1 MSNERNNQK
10 LGVMLKFL
18 LREHS
23 LSMRKLSTQ
32 TGIDIATISRIIN
45 GKQLARPKHLQQ
57 FAEFFGVPAERFF
70 EAAGYIFGRQKE
82 ESHSDIY
89 ASVETIQEILSSAN
103 LFDIQYTKNRVE
115 QKLANYEHYA
125 QTEEGQR
132 IILEDYKEKIQQVG
146 GLGPFIDDLNQMY
159 ELYCLSSTTTIE
171 RALLG
176 SALLYFILSTDVI
189 PDYFI
194 PIGYLDDS
202 IAVKL
207 VLNKLSLLKNP
218 LQQKDDSS

>member
-1 MSNERNNQK
+1 
-10 LGVMLKFL
+10 MLKL
-18 LREHS
+18 LLSEHS
-23 LSMRKLSTQ
+23 LSMRKFSTQ

-57 FAEFFGVPAERFF
+57 FAEFFGIPSERFF

-82 ESHSDIY
+82 EFYSDIH
-89 ASVETIQEILSSAN
+89 ASVETIQEILLSAN
-103 LFDIQYTKNRVE
+103 LFDMQYTKNRIE

-132 IILEDYKEKIQQVG
+132 IILEDYREKIQQVR

-159 ELYCLSSTTTIE
+159 ELYCLSSTTTTD
-171 RALLG
+171 RTLLG

-189 PDYFI
+189 PDYIF
-194 PIGYLDDS
+194 PIGYLDDA
-202 IAVKL
+202 IAVIL
-207 VLNKLSLLKNP
+207 VLHKLSLLKNP
-218 LQQKDDSS
+218 PQQEDNSP

>member
-1 MSNERNNQK
+1 MCNERNNLQ
-10 LGVMLKFL
+10 LGVMLKVL
-18 LREHS
+18 LKEHS

-32 TGIDIATISRIIN
+32 TGIDIATISRIIS

-70 EAAGYIFGRQKE
+70 EAAGYIFGQQKE
-82 ESHSDIY
+82 EFDSDIH
-89 ASVETIQEILSSAN
+89 ASVETIQGILSSAN
-103 LFDIQYTKNRVE
+103 LLDMQYTKDKVE

-132 IILEDYKEKIQQVG
+132 IIREDYQKKIQQVG

-159 ELYCLSSTTTIE
+159 ELYCLSSTTTHD

-176 SALLYFILSTDVI
+176 SALLYFILPTDVI
-189 PDYFI
+189 PDYIF
-194 PIGYLDDS
+194 PIGYLDDA

-207 VLNKLSLLKNP
+207 VLHKLSLLKSCP
-218 LQQKDDSS
+218 EQKDDRS